1 MSGVLRTS
9 PAWSK
14 MFRYPF
20 VSCRQLIA
28 FNCRLPVISVLKLR
42 FKRLSVSL
50 VFVVRRRPPHVL
62 WPSLPSATCV
72 SYPGYCSWLL
82 RTQRRYE
89 RAGAGGGGGGGRAD
103 CSEDMEGPLGLFSD
117 RWTTGQL
124 IVLLLNLRM

>member
-1 MSGVLRTS
+1 MKAMASQYYVTLTSG
-9 PAWSK
+9 AE
-14 MFRYPF
+14 
-20 VSCRQLIA
+20 
-28 FNCRLPVISVLKLR
+28 RLISVLKLR
-42 FKRLSVSL
+42 FKRLSGSL
-50 VFVVRRRPPHVL
+50 GCTCVRPFVVRRRPPHVL

-89 RAGAGGGGGGGRAD
+89 IAGAGWGGGGRAD
-103 CSEDMEGPLGLFSD
+103 CSEDMKGPLGLFSD